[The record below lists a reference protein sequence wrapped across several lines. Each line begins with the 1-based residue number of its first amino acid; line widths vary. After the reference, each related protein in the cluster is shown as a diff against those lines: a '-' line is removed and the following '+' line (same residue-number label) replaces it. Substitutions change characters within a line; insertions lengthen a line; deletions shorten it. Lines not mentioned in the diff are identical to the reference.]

1 MINKELLTACSFTVF
16 LLSSSVFA
24 KTQGNYI
31 GFDILNT
38 SAVFQYKFISGKTPN
53 EKVSDS
59 NFGVGLNYKYAF
71 NINNFFFAPGIFVEL
86 NDTYVRRAPPTS
98 FFNEQEEYRMKSR
111 FGVKFD
117 AGYDLT
123 NNFAIYL
130 TGGASR
136 NDYEVNFISDFP
148 GDSNTQIGYTI
159 TPFYGAGFKAILS
172 KNINIGLEYNA
183 QSMDT
188 KGLDSNFTTNIGSK
202 VAIDLQIIKLGISYN
217 F

>member
-1 MINKELLTACSFTVF
+1 
-16 LLSSSVFA
+16 
-24 KTQGNYI
+24 
-31 GFDILNT
+31 
-38 SAVFQYKFISGKTPN
+38 
-53 EKVSDS
+53 
-59 NFGVGLNYKYAF
+59 
-71 NINNFFFAPGIFVEL
+71 
-86 NDTYVRRAPPTS
+86 
-98 FFNEQEEYRMKSR
+98 
-111 FGVKFD
+111 
-117 AGYDLT
+117 
-123 NNFAIYL
+123 
-130 TGGASR
+130 
-136 NDYEVNFISDFP
+136 DYEVNFISDFP